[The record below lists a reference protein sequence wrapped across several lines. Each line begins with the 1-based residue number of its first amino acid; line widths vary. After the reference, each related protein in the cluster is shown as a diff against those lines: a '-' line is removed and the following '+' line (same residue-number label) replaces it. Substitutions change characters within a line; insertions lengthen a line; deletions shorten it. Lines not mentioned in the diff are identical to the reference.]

1 MLFIFDFIY
10 SMNDRELVSHILQG
24 DERTLLFFYHHY
36 SPRLATFIRNKVA
49 NESDVEE
56 ILQDTLL
63 ATIEAMRDFSFK
75 SSLFTFV
82 CSIAYHKVIDFYR
95 RKKMKN
101 ILFSQMPEVES
112 LISSLLG
119 PEDVFDRKFLAQKI
133 KNTFAKIAPNHSLI
147 LKLKYLYGYSVE
159 EIAKKLS
166 ISFKSAESQLFR
178 ARKAFVSEYVYET
191 R

>member
-10 SMNDRELVSHILQG
+10 SMNDRELISHILQG
-24 DERTLLFFYHHY
+24 DERMLLFFYRHY

-75 SSLFTFV
+75 SSLFTFI

-95 RKKMKN
+95 KKKIKN
-101 ILFSQMPEVES
+101 IFFSQMPEVES

-119 PEDVFDRKFLAQKI
+119 PEDIFDRKFLAQKI
-133 KNTFAKIAPNHSLI
+133 KNTFASIAPNHSLI